1 MTSKEAVGKIWEAH
15 QDALQLLD
23 LLKETLEGEN
33 VDPRLE
39 VLARSIYRIISD
51 SGEAVEVLEALVKR
65 LEIYTSTDD
74 EDIDW
79 YEARGVEEE
88 LCPEYDWTAREPA
101 SDKGGEKEGEEKE
114 KEITD

>member
-74 EDIDW
+74 DDELEWRRATDV
-79 YEARGVEEE
+79 EAQFAEEE
-88 LCPEYDWTAREPA
+88 ESE
-101 SDKGGEKEGEEKE
+101 EGEGYGEAGQ
-114 KEITD
+114 DDSH